1 MAENYFLVLGIDDK
15 TYYSIIGIIVFF
27 TVITVIYYYRRSKY
41 EREPIYMIFVA
52 FMLGLVSTI
61 PALFISIIFAPLT
74 SDPFFFSSVMV
85 PIIEE
90 MSKFVFIL
98 LLMKSKHFDGPM
110 SGLVYGA
117 MIGAGFSAAED
128 FIYGVIYTGGSIGVT
143 FARSIIQI
151 IGHPLFTGIA
161 GIGVGMAK
169 VQTNK
174 LSNANYFSKLP
185 KAMLLHG
192 IWNGTAALVP
202 PVLLIPVLILIGI
215 IFIMTL
221 RNEINIALKLDH
233 QLYETGHY
241 HKKNVYSEDDELY
254 IINAEQF
261 Q

>member
-1 MAENYFLVLGIDDK
+1 MLGIDDE

-27 TVITVIYYYRRSKY
+27 TLITITYYYRKSKY
-41 EREPIYMIFVA
+41 EREPIYMILVA
-52 FMLGLVSTI
+52 FVLGLLSTI
-61 PALFISIIFAPLT
+61 PALLISQISSLFI
-74 SDPFFFSSVMV
+74 SDPFFFSSIMI

-90 MSKFVFIL
+90 TSKFVFIL

-128 FIYGVIYTGGSIGVT
+128 FIYGVFYTGGSIGVT
-143 FARSIIQI
+143 FARSVIQI

-161 GIGVGMAK
+161 GIGAGIAK
-169 VQTNK
+169 V
-174 LSNANYFSKLP
+174 LSNGKYFSKLP

-192 IWNGTAALVP
+192 IWNGAAASVTP
-202 PVLLIPVLILIGI
+202 ILLIPILILIGI

-221 RNEINIALKLDH
+221 RNEINIALKIDH

-241 HKKNVYSEDDELY
+241 HKKNAYSEDDELY